1 MSIKQITQ
9 LPASTTLASTD
20 VLAKETSG
28 NTTQKITAENAVA
41 SLKTIGNL
49 LGTNDVIN
57 NLTTGGTTVPLSA
70 EMGKKLQNEKQAKIE
85 DAGVSFTPAS
95 GITSNL
101 FIRRY
106 GNVVCIN
113 GYLQSSTNF
122 TTSETV
128 VGNIGSVDRPSAI
141 LRLPAHTAD
150 QAYNVGTPAYVA
162 ISTNGNIVVTAASGT
177 AHKYCYFTAAYIV

>member
-57 NLTTGGTTVPLSA
+57 DLTTGGTTVPLSA
-70 EMGKKLQNEKQAKIE
+70 EMGKTIAGKII
-85 DAGVSFTPAS
+85 DSSS
-95 GITSNL
+95 GTYVKFADGTL
-101 FIRRY
+101 
-106 GNVVCIN
+106 IN
-113 GYLQSSTNF
+113 YDIITNF
-122 TTSETV
+122 TFNANTTTTKTYSFTQSFAYAPTV
-128 VGNIGSVDRPSAI
+128 ITGINTTIPDKLTLSTYGVTLSQYTLNGVSSFSANQTPTVFVIAIGRW
-141 LRLPAHTAD
+141 
-150 QAYNVGTPAYVA
+150 
-162 ISTNGNIVVTAASGT
+162 
-177 AHKYCYFTAAYIV
+177 K